1 MTGQMFTTMNG
12 LKSNKG
18 NLASQNSSHD
28 VKSGISNI
36 SSSCHSISQK
46 QVNIENRDDINNEGV
61 TSPTSYHVEK

>member
-1 MTGQMFTTMNG
+1 MTSQMFTAMNG
-12 LKSNKG
+12 LKPNKG

-46 QVNIENRDDINNEGV
+46 QVNIENRDDINNESV
-61 TSPTSYHVEK
+61 TSPTCYHVEK